1 MIAKDLQKLEVNRV
15 SNQKCRAAFGDSE
28 QIAITENSQ
37 NFCAGGEEGNESHL
51 LNHMLCFV
59 KTIYN
64 KLVWTR
70 TETIYI

>member
-1 MIAKDLQKLEVNRV
+1 M
-15 SNQKCRAAFGDSE
+15 SNQKCRAAFGDVK

-59 KTIYN
+59 KTIH
-64 KLVWTR
+64 
-70 TETIYI
+70 I